1 MESVRLLRTL
11 LIFNSVLWL
20 AKIYAYAAYPSAPTK
35 VLNWF
40 LAPTKVLNW
49 FLATDYLYLAMFI
62 THVLAGVVNLI
73 MKDHFKWLGEIEM
86 VMAALLALT
95 VVGVSHAA
103 GIMNPEPVT
112 CLAAS
117 IFVLFRHRG

>member
-20 AKIYAYAAYPSAPTK
+20 AKIYAYAAYPS
-35 VLNWF
+35 
-40 LAPTKVLNW
+40 APTKVLNW

-86 VMAALLALT
+86 VMAALLAFT